1 MAGFAPRTS
10 SATLH
15 HSDRGA
21 AVPPSSGGSSSLN
34 HSASMNA
41 RNDRA
46 KDSGI
51 VTDRV
56 AGSYTG
62 GVLSPSANHSAT
74 GPAPSPAP
82 PARMPPPRPH
92 PGSPTPPPPTPPLP
106 SR

>member
-62 GVLSPSANHSAT
+62 GFLSPSPNHSAS
-74 GPAPSPAP
+74 GPAPSRATPPRKP
-82 PARMPPPRPH
+82 PAVPESAAPYAT
-92 PGSPTPPPPTPPLP
+92 GP
-106 SR
+106 SKSSH